1 MNMNKYALRKN
12 GVTGA
17 NYIVEQEKII
27 LTNVAKE
34 KGKDNVEDAFKGF
47 LGDRFKSNV
56 AEGRNLSAPCL
67 LQTYCNI
74 AELARIRQEIILAAT
89 ETAILTQIYM
99 KQCAL
104 VGEKNSRVELDSGIT
119 WEQGE
124 EEQNREH
131 VNFCEDGPA
140 HLDTIKLAIRE
151 FDPQLLSNFNFRN
164 PDSLKLNILNSGL
177 EEARAILQYQVLQK

>member
-1 MNMNKYALRKN
+1 M
-12 GVTGA
+12 
-17 NYIVEQEKII
+17 
-27 LTNVAKE
+27 
-34 KGKDNVEDAFKGF
+34 
-47 LGDRFKSNV
+47 
-56 AEGRNLSAPCL
+56 
-67 LQTYCNI
+67 
-74 AELARIRQEIILAAT
+74 ARIRQEIILAAT

-140 HLDTIKLAIRE
+140 HLDTFKLAIRE